1 MKKTWFI
8 SDLHLDP
15 SRPHLFT
22 LLLDF
27 LDEIEPQANALYI
40 LGDLFEF
47 WIGDDLIASPQGAV
61 YLPILQRLKQ
71 FSDNNIPLYFT
82 QGNRDFLVQETFINS
97 IGAILLP
104 DTKVIDLYGTPT
116 LILHGDTLC
125 TDDKGYQYM
134 RRLFRIKLIQWLFLS
149 LSLEKRAKRTQGVRQ
164 ATTKQTQQKEATI
177 LDVNQQAVEQ
187 LMQKHQVT
195 QMIHGHTHRPAIH
208 TFTLDNQKVTRL
220 VLGDWHDKAS
230 FIVASKEGITLETG
244 RKTPLKSQ

>member
-15 SRPHLFT
+15 SRPQLFT

-27 LDEIEPQANALYI
+27 LDEIEPQADALYI

-47 WIGDDLIASPQGAV
+47 WIGDDLIDSPQGAV
-61 YLPILQRLKQ
+61 YLPVLQRLKQ
-71 FSDNNIPLYFT
+71 FSNNNIPLYFT
-82 QGNRDFLVQETFINS
+82 QGNRDFLVQDTFSKS
-97 IGAILLP
+97 IGATLLP
-104 DTKVIDLYGTPT
+104 DTKIIDLYGIPT

-134 RRLFRIKLIQWLFLS
+134 RRLFRMKIIQWLYLS
-149 LSLEKRAKRTQGVRQ
+149 LSIENRAKRTQNVRQ
-164 ATTKQTQQKEATI
+164 ATTKQTQQKKTTI

-208 TFTLDNQKVTRL
+208 TFTLNDKKATRL

-230 FIVASKEGITLETG
+230 FIVASKEGIRLETG
-244 RKTPLKSQ
+244 I